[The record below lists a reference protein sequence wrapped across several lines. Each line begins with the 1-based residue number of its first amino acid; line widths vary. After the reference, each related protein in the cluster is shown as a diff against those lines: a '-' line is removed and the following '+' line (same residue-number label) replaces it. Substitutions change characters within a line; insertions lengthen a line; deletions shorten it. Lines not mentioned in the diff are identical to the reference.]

1 MRHSTEPSRMDVLKS
16 REKIFLGLL
25 IGGALGLNFRLIN
38 VLMIDDITMETV
50 SNVELGIYILFFV
63 VAVCG
68 MLWIRKQKRIE
79 LEKNPEAGLK
89 K

>member
-1 MRHSTEPSRMDVLKS
+1 MSNTSEPTRMDKLKS

-38 VLMIDDITMETV
+38 VLMIDDITMQTV

-63 VAVCG
+63 VAVFG
-68 MLWIRKQKRIE
+68 MLWVRKQKKIE
-79 LEKNPEAGLK
+79 LEKNPEPEK
-89 K
+89 KS

>member
-1 MRHSTEPSRMDVLKS
+1 MSNSTEQTRMDKLKS

-25 IGGALGLNFRLIN
+25 IGGALGLNFRLMN

-50 SNVELGIYILFFV
+50 SNMELGIYILFFV
-63 VAVCG
+63 VAVIG

-79 LEKNPEAGLK
+79 IEKNPELAK
-89 K
+89 KQ